1 MLISR
6 SCGGAKSEGTGRG
19 AAYKKELRFDPL
31 ATSIPLN
38 RPDYRALDLN
48 SETGY
53 RNNSSYNHISNDDDD
68 DQRNIQPQVYTYDYI
83 SSESTNT
90 DSEDGVG
97 DPQSPSPSPSPRT
110 GSAMSM
116 ISMSRRSG
124 TPTTSTMLMMSGSAH
139 NLTTTGTPSSHWG
152 NNSGY
157 LNIPSARQ
165 GR

>member
-1 MLISR
+1 MIHGSLWLLISR

-68 DQRNIQPQVYTYDYI
+68 DDQRNIQPQIYLRLYQLRKHQHRL
-83 SSESTNT
+83 
-90 DSEDGVG
+90 G
-97 DPQSPSPSPSPRT
+97 RWC
-110 GSAMSM
+110 
-116 ISMSRRSG
+116 RRPAKS
-124 TPTTSTMLMMSGSAH
+124 
-139 NLTTTGTPSSHWG
+139 
-152 NNSGY
+152 
-157 LNIPSARQ
+157 
-165 GR
+165 